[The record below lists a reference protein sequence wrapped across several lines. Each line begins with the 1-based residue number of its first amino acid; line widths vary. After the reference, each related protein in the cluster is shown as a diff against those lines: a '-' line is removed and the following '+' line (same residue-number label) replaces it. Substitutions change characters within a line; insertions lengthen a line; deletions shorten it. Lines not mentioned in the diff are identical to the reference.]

1 MGCRPCRLDDRQRR
15 PALSAYRGGGRELT
29 RRRTPKRLP
38 GLVDSHAHLQH
49 ERFEGEIEAVIERA
63 IAAGIERILVP
74 GWDLASSEAALELSE
89 RHPDLI
95 DAAVGVHPHHAAE
108 VDEAGWE
115 RLEALA
121 ADPLARA
128 MGEIGLDY
136 HRNLSPPD
144 TQRAAFSR
152 QLALAAE
159 HGLPVLV
166 HDRAAHADVTEAL
179 LAWSAAG
186 DGRRGVLHAFS
197 GDRPMAEALVDAGF
211 LISFALPVA
220 FRSADGPREAA
231 AALPLGAFLVETDSP
246 YLGPSRER
254 TNEPTTVLRVTA
266 ELARLRSTEPAELV
280 VSIRG
285 AYDALLRDR
294 HRTARHHAETPVH
307 AEPSA
312 SAGWVGY
319 VVGALGAL
327 VTLGLIVYLLVL
339 AP

>member
-1 MGCRPCRLDDRQRR
+1 
-15 PALSAYRGGGRELT
+15 
-29 RRRTPKRLP
+29 
-38 GLVDSHAHLQH
+38 
-49 ERFEGEIEAVIERA
+49 
-63 IAAGIERILVP
+63 
-74 GWDLASSEAALELSE
+74 
-89 RHPDLI
+89 
-95 DAAVGVHPHHAAE
+95 
-108 VDEAGWE
+108 
-115 RLEALA
+115 
-121 ADPLARA
+121 

-166 HDRAAHADVTEAL
+166 HDRAAHADVTESL

-186 DGRRGVLHAFS
+186 EGRRGVLHAFS

-266 ELARLRSTEPAELV
+266 ELARLRSTEPADLV
-280 VSIRG
+280 VSIRE

-294 HRTARHHAETPVH
+294 EPMARHHTEAAVD
-307 AEPSA
+307 ADPSA
-312 SAGWVGY
+312 AGWAGY
-319 VVGALGAL
+319 LVGALGAL